1 MLKCLKRIN
10 IKLVV
15 IIALIAAVGIAFLI
29 VGIDPAI
36 LNMAIGAAIIV
47 AVFFIVKII
56 ISFIHLPF
64 GYLLKPDNYL
74 VVKKSEINVNSSDQ
88 SK

>member
-10 IKLVV
+10 IKLAV
-15 IIALIAAVGIAFLI
+15 IIALVAAVGIAFLI

-36 LNMAIGAAIIV
+36 LNMIMGAVILV

-56 ISFIHLPF
+56 ISFIYLPF
-64 GYLLKPDNYL
+64 GYLVKPDNYH
-74 VVKKSEINVNSSDQ
+74 VVKKSEVNVNPTDQ